1 MGSFHR
7 PRRQWTV
14 PTAAG
19 IGLTTWGIVRM
30 RKPRQRSFGVRAFAR
45 TLARSGWTGQA
56 RTSTLRSRNSLRYH
70 AAPME
75 RPTPSGPGPGP
86 VTVALGVALLCAIW
100 GSTWIVI
107 KAGLRDLPVL
117 SSAAARFSLAALV
130 FVLVAPLLHR
140 REGGERPRRWLALAM
155 GTLGFAVPYGIVYTV
170 ETVIPSGLTSVLW
183 AVFPM
188 MTAILAHVWLPG
200 ERLGARQWLGFT
212 VGLGGVAVLF
222 ATDLRGI
229 GPTALAAGS
238 LLLLS
243 PLAAAL
249 GQVVVK
255 RHGAQTSAALLNRDG
270 MLVGAA
276 GLWLVALPLERQSAA
291 VLSPTA
297 IGSVAYLAIVG
308 TVVAFGIYY
317 WLLRWVSASRLSLV
331 AYVTPAIALWLG
343 WAAGDEP
350 LAGSTIAGSTLIL
363 LGIALA
369 LRRGRAMGT
378 PAARNR

>member
-1 MGSFHR
+1 MDR
-7 PRRQWTV
+7 P
-14 PTAAG
+14 
-19 IGLTTWGIVRM
+19 
-30 RKPRQRSFGVRAFAR
+30 
-45 TLARSGWTGQA
+45 
-56 RTSTLRSRNSLRYH
+56 
-70 AAPME
+70 
-75 RPTPSGPGPGP
+75 PTPDDRGPGR
-86 VTVALGVALLCAIW
+86 VTTVLGVALLCVVW

-117 SSAAARFSLAALV
+117 SSAAARFTLAALV
-130 FVLVAPLLHR
+130 FVLLAPLLHR
-140 REGGERPRRWLALAM
+140 REGGERPPRWMAVTM
-155 GTLGFAVPYGIVYTV
+155 GTLNFAVPYGIVYTV

-188 MTAILAHVWLPG
+188 MTALLAHVWLPG
-200 ERLGARQWLGFT
+200 ERLQPRQWLGFS

-229 GPTALAAGS
+229 GPEALAAGG

-243 PLAAAL
+243 PFVAAL
-249 GQVVVK
+249 GQVVLK
-255 RHGAQTSAALLNRDG
+255 RHGAKTSATLLNRDG
-270 MLVGAA
+270 MLFAAA

-308 TVVAFGIYY
+308 TVVTFGIYY
-317 WLLRWVSASRLSLV
+317 WLLRYVSASRLSLI

-343 WAAGDEP
+343 WAVGDEP
-350 LAGSTIAGSTLIL
+350 LAGSTIAGSALIL

-369 LRRGRAMGT
+369 LAGGRAG
-378 PAARNR
+378 R